1 MQRRNPALPIVIG
14 CAALFLLALGALALV
29 TLLPATSLFSDP
41 TRPPAGP
48 TAVVALG
55 ATQEAIPT
63 WTVPSAP
70 PTLVPAATVVTPSV
84 EATVAPAGSL
94 PALYQQLNPGVVNI
108 QVFVDA
114 GGQLGRGAGSGL
126 VLDDQGHIVTNNHVI
141 ANAELVTVIFFDGQ
155 EAIAEVIGADDDS
168 DLAVIRVD
176 ALPEGVH
183 PLPLG
188 DSSLVQVGEPV
199 IAIGNPFGLG
209 SSMTTGI
216 VSANGRTI
224 DSQAT
229 PFSIPLVI
237 QTDAAIN
244 PGNSGGPLLNLRGE
258 VIGVNAQIATN
269 SGVAANAGVGFA
281 IPSSVVRLV
290 APVLIAEGVYEWP
303 WLGVTGT
310 SVNLA
315 LMEANELESQDGAYI
330 DLVVPGGPAEQ
341 AGLRGSSGREDVR
354 GLPVPTGGDVI
365 LAVDGQPIADF
376 DALLANTAFHHP
388 GDTVTLTVVR
398 DGERVEIPVTLQ
410 ARPVE

>member
-1 MQRRNPALPIVIG
+1 MALPAAIG
-14 CAALFLLALGALALV
+14 CAALLFLALIALV
-29 TLLPATSLFSDP
+29 FAIL
-41 TRPPAGP
+41 RPSVALTTGQPSS
-48 TAVVALG
+48 TEVVALG

-63 WTVPSAP
+63 WTVPAEP
-70 PTLVPAATVVTPSV
+70 PTLVPAATVVTPSI
-84 EATVAPAGSL
+84 EATAAPAGSL

-108 QVFVDA
+108 QVFVNA
-114 GGQLGRGAGSGL
+114 GGQVGRAAGSGL
-126 VLDDQGHIVTNNHVI
+126 VLDDQGHIVTNNHVV
-141 ANAELVTVIFFDGQ
+141 AHPELVTVTFFNGE
-155 EAIAEVIGADDDS
+155 EAIAQVVGTDDDS

-176 ALPEGVH
+176 ALPAGVH

-188 DSSLVQVGEPV
+188 DSSLVQVGEQV
-199 IAIGNPFGLG
+199 LAIGNPFGLG

-290 APVLIAEGVYEWP
+290 APVLIAEGAYEWP
-303 WLGVTGT
+303 WLGVNGT

-315 LMEANELESQDGAYI
+315 LMEANELESQEGAYI
-330 DLVVPGGPAEQ
+330 DLIIPGGPAEG
-341 AGLRGSSGREDVR
+341 AGLRGSTGRVDVR
-354 GLPVPTGGDVI
+354 GLPVPQGGDVI
-365 LAVDGQPIADF
+365 IAADGQPIADF
-376 DALLANTAFHHP
+376 DALLANTALRHP
-388 GDTVTLTVVR
+388 GETVMLTVIR
-398 DGERVEIPVTLQ
+398 AGERLEIPVTLQ
-410 ARPVE
+410 PRPEE